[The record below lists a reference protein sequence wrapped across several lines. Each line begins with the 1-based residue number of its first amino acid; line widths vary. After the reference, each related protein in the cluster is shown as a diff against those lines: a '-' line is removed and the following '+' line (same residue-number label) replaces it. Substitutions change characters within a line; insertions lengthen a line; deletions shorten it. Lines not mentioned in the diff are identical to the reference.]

1 MLQQLTIC
9 RCPES
14 AAKRRKRGPSPP
26 GTPEATPKSR
36 RRLRPSAQSA
46 TREAADAGANTA
58 IENAAEGDD
67 TRTAAATKGLAIIED
82 RDVHSAAAE
91 VQDKVKRGSTKR

>member
-1 MLQQLTIC
+1 MEVGAQATTTDACSTIC
-9 RCPES
+9 RCAES
-14 AAKRRKRGPSPP
+14 AAKRQKRGPSPP

-36 RRLRPSAQSA
+36 RKLRPSAQSA

-67 TRTAAATKGLAIIED
+67 TRTAAGNE
-82 RDVHSAAAE
+82 AAA
-91 VQDKVKRGSTKR
+91 

>member
-1 MLQQLTIC
+1 MPMCGVGGEETEA
-9 RCPES
+9 R
-14 AAKRRKRGPSPP
+14 AFAP

-36 RRLRPSAQSA
+36 RKLRPSAQSA

-67 TRTAAATKGLAIIED
+67 TRTAAGNE
-82 RDVHSAAAE
+82 AAA
-91 VQDKVKRGSTKR
+91 